1 MRRRRRRRP
10 GLRHSSSFV
19 ASLALHA
26 ALLALVSVRACAGDA
41 SPVVVAPSARLVDV
55 ELAAVVPPP
64 QPKLHPTV
72 RAGGGV
78 PNPSPHAPAHRAER
92 PTPQRVALSPEEPH
106 GREAAVAVAVDAVA
120 APSRPV
126 EPAPPVAGPPGS
138 GPGAHGG
145 PGGPGAG
152 QGGGPPLV
160 TGNFAFGGAAL
171 ARFKGVACFIP
182 PGTLRIADV
191 RGCVPVATF
200 YTNSFDVRERQQ
212 VDGFPGITDRA
223 TWFMIEYTGVF
234 TVARDGRYAFRLH
247 SDDGSYLFI
256 DGQQVIDNDG
266 KHEPWSRRGSIQ
278 LAPGEHHLK
287 LLYAQT
293 TDRMALQLYVRV
305 PGGREELFTP
315 RI

>member
-1 MRRRRRRRP
+1 MQRRRKGR
-10 GLRHSSSFV
+10 LRHSYSFV
-19 ASLALHA
+19 GSLALHA
-26 ALLALVSVRACAGDA
+26 ALLLLVSVRACAGDA
-41 SPVVVAPSARLVDV
+41 SVVVPAPSNRLVDV
-55 ELAAVVPPP
+55 ELASLPPP
-64 QPKLHPTV
+64 PLEIHPTTA
-72 RAGGGV
+72 RPGGGV
-78 PNPSPHAPAHRAER
+78 PNPAPHAPPRKAER
-92 PTPQRVALSPEEPH
+92 PNPQQVALAPEEPH
-106 GREAAVAVAVDAVA
+106 GREVAVPVAADAVA

-126 EPAPPVAGPPGS
+126 APAPPVGGPPGS

-152 QGGGPPLV
+152 PGGPPLV
-160 TGNFAFGGAAL
+160 SGDFPFGGATA
-171 ARFKGVACFIP
+171 ARFRGVACFIP

-200 YTNSFDVRERQQ
+200 YTNTFDVHERQE
-212 VDGFPGITDRA
+212 VEGFPGIADRA
-223 TWFMIEYTGVF
+223 SWFMIEYTGVF
-234 TVARDGRYAFRLH
+234 TVARDGSYAFRLH

-278 LAPGEHHLK
+278 LTAGEHHLK

-315 RI
+315 RF

>member
-1 MRRRRRRRP
+1 MQRRKP
-10 GLRHSSSFV
+10 GRLRESSSFV

-26 ALLALVSVRACAGDA
+26 AVLALVSVRACSGDT
-41 SPVVVAPSARLVDV
+41 SPPMRAPSGRLVTV
-55 ELAAVVPPP
+55 EVAAFVLPR
-64 QPKLHPTV
+64 QPKTP

-78 PNPSPHAPAHRAER
+78 PNPAPHAPAHKAEK
-92 PTPQRVALSPEEPH
+92 PTPKLVALAPEEPH

-126 EPAPPVAGPPGS
+126 NPAPAVAGPPGT

-145 PGGPGAG
+145 PGGGGAG
-152 QGGGPPLV
+152 PGGGPPLV
-160 TGNFAFGGAAL
+160 TGDFPFGGATRG
-171 ARFKGVACFIP
+171 RFKGVACFIP
-182 PGTLRIADV
+182 PGTLRISDV

-200 YTNSFDVRERQQ
+200 YTNTFDVRERQQ
-212 VDGFPGITDRA
+212 VDGFPGISDRA
-223 TWFMIEYTGVF
+223 SWFMIEYTGVF
-234 TVARDGRYAFRLH
+234 TVARDGSYAFRLH

-278 LAPGEHHLK
+278 LGTGEHHLK

-305 PGGREELFTP
+305 PGGHHEELFTP